1 MIIKGREHVVAS
13 IVTELKKGNET
24 LTKKVSELENIIKEK
39 DEIIKDLKHNRS
51 QREEDLCKRIRELE
65 YKLRCESSKTSKV
78 NTILNGDLEAL
89 LKILSN

>member
-1 MIIKGREHVVAS
+1 MVAS

-39 DEIIKDLKHNRS
+39 DEIIKDLTHNRS
-51 QREEDLCKRIRELE
+51 QREEDLCKRIRELG
-65 YKLRCESSKTSKV
+65 YKLRCERSKTSKV
-78 NTILNGDLEAL
+78 NTILNGDLEAF

>member
-1 MIIKGREHVVAS
+1 MAS
-13 IVTELKKGNET
+13 IVTELKKGNAT
-24 LTKKVSELENIIKEK
+24 LTTKVTELENIIKEK
-39 DEIIKDLKHNRS
+39 DEIIKDLSYRRS

-78 NTILNGDLEAL
+78 NTILNGDLEAF

>member
-1 MIIKGREHVVAS
+1 MVAS

-24 LTKKVSELENIIKEK
+24 LTKKVSELENIVKEK
-39 DEIIKDLKHNRS
+39 DEIIKDLTCNRS

-78 NTILNGDLEAL
+78 NTILNGDLEAF

>member
-1 MIIKGREHVVAS
+1 MAS

-51 QREEDLCKRIRELE
+51 HRDDDLCTRMRELE

-78 NTILNGDLEAL
+78 NTILNGNLEAL